1 MNVYLSLDSRN
12 MKYFLSMNLE
22 KFVIIIE
29 GVVAKILFYELNHVF
44 FIFVSFLHN
53 YKLEI
58 ITQITWS
65 KAVSRQAVKVC
76 LNEKVL
82 EGGGP
87 LPATNPGEE
96 IVDPAQ
102 LTCHSEQESE
112 RSAV

>member
-58 ITQITWS
+58 ITQIT
-65 KAVSRQAVKVC
+65 
-76 LNEKVL
+76 
-82 EGGGP
+82 
-87 LPATNPGEE
+87 
-96 IVDPAQ
+96 
-102 LTCHSEQESE
+102 
-112 RSAV
+112 

>member
-1 MNVYLSLDSRN
+1 M
-12 MKYFLSMNLE
+12 
-22 KFVIIIE
+22 IIIE
-29 GVVAKILFYELNHVF
+29 GVVAKILFHELNYIF

-53 YKLEI
+53 YKIEI
-58 ITQITWS
+58 IKQITWS
-65 KAVSRQAVKVC
+65 KAVTVSRQAVKVC

-87 LPATNPGEE
+87 LPATSLGEE